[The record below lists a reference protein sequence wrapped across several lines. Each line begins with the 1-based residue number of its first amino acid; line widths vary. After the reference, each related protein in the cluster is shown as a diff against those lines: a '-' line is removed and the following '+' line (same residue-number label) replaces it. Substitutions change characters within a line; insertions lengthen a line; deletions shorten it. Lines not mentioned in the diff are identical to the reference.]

1 MVFFSGNLPI
11 QDPSPLELSW
21 LIQFSVSRDSVTSV
35 FLTSIHIPNSF
46 FHLEPLI
53 SLFACCLATLTSQSV
68 LYRTTPVIFLKY
80 KCDDVWPLLTVF
92 HWPPKALKIKKQIP
106 LACLKSACD
115 LVPLTLADLCL
126 ERQFFPHPIYVLCV
140 APVWA
145 SPLRAP
151 SSCPCLRCCNYCSV
165 YQ

>member
-1 MVFFSGNLPI
+1 MFFFFSGNLPI

-140 APVWA
+140 API
-145 SPLRAP
+145 
-151 SSCPCLRCCNYCSV
+151 
-165 YQ
+165 